1 MTQDPDEQ
9 TSIVGDSAMDT
20 GSDAGAAG
28 DHLADLALTPDE
40 LALLAQLRQ
49 PGTDVV
55 QPIEQSAAEEAAVD
69 DDSPMPASGDS
80 DERVDERVD
89 DPLDVHFTNPA
100 DGHSP

>member
-1 MTQDPDEQ
+1 MTQDPDEHA
-9 TSIVGDSAMDT
+9 SIVGDSAMDT

-69 DDSPMPASGDS
+69 DDSPLATSADS
-80 DERVDERVD
+80 DERTD

-100 DGHSP
+100 GDHSP

>member
-1 MTQDPDEQ
+1 MAMTQDPDEQ
-9 TSIVGDSAMDT
+9 ASIVGDSAMDT
-20 GSDAGAAG
+20 GSESGAAG

-69 DDSPMPASGDS
+69 DDSPLSGS
-80 DERVDERVD
+80 GGAAEPID
-89 DPLDVHFTNPA
+89 DPLDVHFTNPV
-100 DGHSP
+100 DGRSL